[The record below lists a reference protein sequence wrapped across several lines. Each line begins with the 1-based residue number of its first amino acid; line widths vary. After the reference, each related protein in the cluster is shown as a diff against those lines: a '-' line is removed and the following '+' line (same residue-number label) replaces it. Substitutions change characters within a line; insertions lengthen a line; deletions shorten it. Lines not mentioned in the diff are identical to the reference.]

1 MEHTDPVA
9 AAQRVAYELL
19 IPRAEDTDQAA
30 VVPRGNLEALAQA
43 GLYGLACPG
52 PSQASGPAMRQVQ
65 EILAG
70 ACGATY
76 FVWAQHHSPVRLL
89 AATANDGLRRRWL
102 EPLCSGQALA
112 GVAFAYLRRPGPA
125 AVTAQPVGGGWLVNG
140 TAPFVTSWGLA
151 DLFVVVAATGD
162 GQLVWFCLDGR
173 ASDTVRPSE
182 ALSLAVLQA
191 TSTVQLTFDRLW
203 VADKDVLGVEPLT
216 AWRGRDRLATAQPS
230 AAAFGLAGRGCALL
244 AERARAAPQV
254 AEAAAALSDELE
266 RCRDHGYGLADTLAG
281 GMVPLPVDA
290 AGPGETGQGEA
301 GPGRAD
307 PGGAVSGDTEPGDTE
322 SGPGGR
328 LDQHLDD
335 MVAARAWA
343 LDVAQRSALA
353 LAAAVGGRAM
363 ARSHPAQRL
372 VREAAFYAVQAQTAA
387 LRAATLGR
395 LSAPTTTG
403 AGWPTPGD

>member
-125 AVTAQPVGGGWLVNG
+125 AVTAEPVGGGWLVNG

-162 GQLVWFCLDGR
+162 GQLVWFCLQGR
-173 ASDTVRPSE
+173 ATPAVSPS
-182 ALSLAVLQA
+182 APLALAVLQA
-191 TSTVQLTFDRLW
+191 TSTVQLTFDGLL
-203 VADKDVLGVEPLT
+203 VGNDDVLGVEPLA

-244 AERARAAPQV
+244 AERAQEAPQV
-254 AEAAAALSDELE
+254 GEAAAALAHELG
-266 RCRDHGYGLADTLAG
+266 RCRDHGYGLADALAG
-281 GMVPLPVDA
+281 GVMPLPVDA
-290 AGPGETGQGEA
+290 AGPGETDPGEA
-301 GPGRAD
+301 GD
-307 PGGAVSGDTEPGDTE
+307 
-322 SGPGGR
+322 R
-328 LDQHLDD
+328 LDEHLAA

-343 LDVAQRSALA
+343 LDLAQRGALA
-353 LAAAVGGRAM
+353 LVAAVGGRAM
-363 ARSHPAQRL
+363 TRSHPAQRL
-372 VREAAFYAVQAQTAA
+372 VREAAFYAVQAQTGA
-387 LRAATLGR
+387 LRTATLGR
-395 LSAPTTTG
+395 LSAPGTICDG
-403 AGWPTPGD
+403 GPTPLS